1 MINSA
6 PEVNSPANS
15 PPEGGSEDSPN
26 APVAAFTDFALDPLI
41 LKAIA
46 EQGYTLPTPI
56 QAKAIPI
63 VLTGQDVMGAAQTGT
78 GKTAAFILPI
88 IQKLLPLS
96 SGSAS
101 PARHPIRA
109 LVLTPTRELSD
120 QVAENAANYSRH
132 TNLRTAVVFGGVDMQ
147 PQVAALRAGV
157 EILIATPGRLLD
169 HLGSKTAN
177 LSQVEILVLDEADR
191 MLDMGF
197 LPDLQR
203 IINLI
208 PAKRQT
214 LLFSA
219 TFSPEI
225 KKLAQSYLR
234 TPATVEVARQN
245 AAADTVKQVAHLVS
259 SENKQAAIVSII
271 HERTEAGFPRQYLI
285 FTNSRL
291 GCARLARAL
300 ERDGIKAGALHGDK
314 SQGER
319 TLTLDAFKSGAIE
332 ALVATDV
339 AARGLDIPDMP
350 CVINHELPFSAEDF
364 IHRIG
369 RTGRA
374 GSKGDAIALVD
385 SSEKRLLDDIEKLLK
400 RKLDI
405 APLPESNFVS
415 SNVPARGRSGRS
427 EGRGESRSE
436 SRGEAR
442 SSESK
447 PAPKPKQAVD
457 PFFYQPYQATPKA
470 SNEASAEAILES
482 GDANGGPTKSTPLKP
497 GITPAKSLVGAL
509 LGGAKKK
516 PS

>member
-1 MINSA
+1 MTNTATEINSSTGVSEAATPSVTNTDSAAAAANTATA
-6 PEVNSPANS
+6 PSPATITF
-15 PPEGGSEDSPN
+15 
-26 APVAAFTDFALDPLI
+26 ADFGLDPKI
-41 LKAIA
+41 QKAVL
-46 EQGYTLPTPI
+46 EQGYTIPTPI
-56 QAKAIPI
+56 QAQSIPH
-63 VLTGQDVMGAAQTGT
+63 VLAGSDLMGAAQTGT
-78 GKTAAFILPI
+78 GKTAAFVLPI
-88 IQKLLPLS
+88 IQKILRHAS
-96 SGSAS
+96 NSAS

-109 LVLTPTRELSD
+109 LVLTPTRELAV
-120 QVAENAANYSRH
+120 QVAENAASYSKH
-132 TNLRTAVVFGGVDMQ
+132 TDLRAAVVYGGVDMKE
-147 PQVAALRAGV
+147 QVAILRNGV

-169 HLGSKTAN
+169 HIGSKVAN

-208 PAKRQT
+208 PAQRQT

-234 TPATVEVARQN
+234 TPVTVEVARQN
-245 AAADTVKQVAHLVS
+245 AAADTVKQVVHMVS
-259 SENKQAAIVSII
+259 SADKQRAIVKVL
-271 HERTEAGFPRQYLI
+271 EARTRAGLSRQCII

-291 GCARLARAL
+291 GCAKLSRAL
-300 ERDGIKAGALHGDK
+300 ERDGIKAGAIHGDK

-350 CVINHELPFSAEDF
+350 CVINHELPYNAEDF

-385 SSEKRLLDDIEKLLK
+385 ASEKRLLDDIEKLMK
-400 RKLDI
+400 RKLDVQ
-405 APLPESNFVS
+405 PLPAGEPSQSRPS
-415 SNVPARGRSGRS
+415 SSGSSGSSRYSSAPAKMS
-427 EGRGESRSE
+427 
-436 SRGEAR
+436 
-442 SSESK
+442 
-447 PAPKPKQAVD
+447 D
-457 PFFYQPYQATPKA
+457 PFFYKPYEPSTAP
-470 SNEASAEAILES
+470 ASAT
-482 GDANGGPTKSTPLKP
+482 DAAKP
-497 GITPAKSLVGAL
+497 VEKKVGITPAKPAVGAL
-509 LGGAKKK
+509 LGGFKKK
-516 PS
+516 

>member
-1 MINSA
+1 MINTETEITSTTGADNTVAPSDSSA
-6 PEVNSPANS
+6 VPTAATPPATITF
-15 PPEGGSEDSPN
+15 
-26 APVAAFTDFALDPLI
+26 ADFGLDPKI
-41 LKAIA
+41 QKAVL
-46 EQGYTLPTPI
+46 EQGYTIPTPI
-56 QAKAIPI
+56 QAQSIPH
-63 VLTGQDVMGAAQTGT
+63 VLAGSDLMGAAQTGT
-78 GKTAAFILPI
+78 GKTAAFVLPI
-88 IQKLLPLS
+88 IQKILRHAS
-96 SGSAS
+96 NSAS

-109 LVLTPTRELSD
+109 LVLTPTRELAV
-120 QVAENAANYSRH
+120 QVAENAASYSKH
-132 TNLRTAVVFGGVDMQ
+132 TDLRAAVVYGGVDMKE
-147 PQVAALRAGV
+147 QVGILRNGV

-169 HLGSKTAN
+169 HIGSKVAN

-208 PAKRQT
+208 PAQRQT

-234 TPATVEVARQN
+234 TPVTVEVARQN
-245 AAADTVKQVAHLVS
+245 AAADTVKQVVHMVAS
-259 SENKQAAIVSII
+259 ADKQRAIVKVL
-271 HERTEAGFPRQYLI
+271 EDRTRKGLSRQCII

-291 GCARLARAL
+291 GCARLSRAL
-300 ERDGIKAGALHGDK
+300 ERDGIKAGAIHGDK

-350 CVINHELPFSAEDF
+350 CVINHELPYNAEDF

-374 GSKGDAIALVD
+374 GSTGDAIALVD
-385 SSEKRLLDDIEKLLK
+385 ASEKRLLDDIEKLMK

-405 APLPESNFVS
+405 KPLPEGAPSQSRASSYSSSGSS
-415 SNVPARGRSGRS
+415 SNSAPAKMS
-427 EGRGESRSE
+427 
-436 SRGEAR
+436 
-442 SSESK
+442 
-447 PAPKPKQAVD
+447 D
-457 PFFYQPYQATPKA
+457 PFFYKPYEP
-470 SNEASAEAILES
+470 SAA
-482 GDANGGPTKSTPLKP
+482 PLAAEGAKP
-497 GITPAKSLVGAL
+497 EEKKVGITPAKPAVGAL
-509 LGGAKKK
+509 LGGFKKK
-516 PS
+516 

>member
-1 MINSA
+1 MINTDTEITSTSGADNSVA
-6 PEVNSPANS
+6 PSVTDTAPPATITF
-15 PPEGGSEDSPN
+15 
-26 APVAAFTDFALDPLI
+26 ADFGLDPKI
-41 LKAIA
+41 QKAVS
-46 EQGYTLPTPI
+46 EQGYTIPTPI
-56 QAKAIPI
+56 QAQSIPH
-63 VLTGQDVMGAAQTGT
+63 VLAGRDLMGAAQTGT
-78 GKTAAFILPI
+78 GKTAAFVLPI
-88 IQKLLPLS
+88 IQQILRHAS
-96 SGSAS
+96 NSAS

-109 LVLTPTRELSD
+109 LVLTPTRELAV
-120 QVAENAANYSRH
+120 QVAENAASYSKH
-132 TNLRTAVVFGGVDMQ
+132 TDLRAAVVYGGVDMKE
-147 PQVAALRAGV
+147 QVGILRNGV

-169 HLGSKTAN
+169 HIGSKVAN

-208 PAKRQT
+208 PAQRQT

-234 TPATVEVARQN
+234 TPVTVEVARQN
-245 AAADTVKQVAHLVS
+245 AAADTVKQVVHMVAS
-259 SENKQAAIVSII
+259 ADKQNAIVRVLE
-271 HERTEAGFPRQYLI
+271 ERTRQGLSRQCII

-291 GCARLARAL
+291 GCARLSRAL
-300 ERDGIKAGALHGDK
+300 ERDGIKAGAIHGDK

-350 CVINHELPFSAEDF
+350 CVINHELPYNAEDF

-374 GSKGDAIALVD
+374 GSTGDAIALVD
-385 SSEKRLLDDIEKLLK
+385 ASEKRLLDDIEKLMK

-405 APLPESNFVS
+405 KPLPEGTPSQSRAPSSSHASTRSSS
-415 SNVPARGRSGRS
+415 SNAPAKTS
-427 EGRGESRSE
+427 
-436 SRGEAR
+436 
-442 SSESK
+442 
-447 PAPKPKQAVD
+447 D
-457 PFFYQPYQATPKA
+457 PFFYKPYEPSAVPQAI
-470 SNEASAEAILES
+470 E
-482 GDANGGPTKSTPLKP
+482 GTKPEEKKV
-497 GITPAKSLVGAL
+497 GITPAKPTVGAL
-509 LGGAKKK
+509 LGGFKKK
-516 PS
+516 

>member
-1 MINSA
+1 MTNTATEIHSSTGVSDA
-6 PEVNSPANS
+6 VASVATSPVTITFA
-15 PPEGGSEDSPN
+15 
-26 APVAAFTDFALDPLI
+26 DFGLDPLI
-41 LKAIA
+41 QKAVA
-46 EQGYTLPTPI
+46 EQGYNTPTPI
-56 QAKAIPI
+56 QAQSIPH
-63 VLTGQDVMGAAQTGT
+63 VLAGSDLMGAAQTGT
-78 GKTAAFILPI
+78 GKTAAFVLPI
-88 IQKLLPLS
+88 IQKILRHAS
-96 SGSAS
+96 NSAS

-109 LVLTPTRELSD
+109 LVLTPTRELAV
-120 QVAENAANYSRH
+120 QVAENAASYSKH
-132 TNLRTAVVFGGVDMQ
+132 TDLRAAVVYGGVDMKE
-147 PQVAALRAGV
+147 QVAILRNGI

-169 HLGSKTAN
+169 HIGSKVAN

-208 PAKRQT
+208 PAQRQT

-234 TPATVEVARQN
+234 TPVTVEVARQN
-245 AAADTVKQVAHLVS
+245 AAADTVKQVVHMVS
-259 SENKQAAIVSII
+259 SGDKQRAIVQVL
-271 HERTEAGFPRQYLI
+271 ENRTRQGLSRQCII

-291 GCARLARAL
+291 GCAKLARAL
-300 ERDGIKAGALHGDK
+300 ERDGIKAGAIHGDK

-350 CVINHELPFSAEDF
+350 CVINHELPYNAEDF

-385 SSEKRLLDDIEKLLK
+385 DSEKRLLDDIEKLMK

-405 APLPESNFVS
+405 KPLPEGTPSYAKPS
-415 SNVPARGRSGRS
+415 S
-427 EGRGESRSE
+427 
-436 SRGEAR
+436 
-442 SSESK
+442 SSAASAK
-447 PAPKPKQAVD
+447 MAD
-457 PFFYQPYQATPKA
+457 PFFYKPYEPSATSLPA
-470 SNEASAEAILES
+470 
-482 GDANGGPTKSTPLKP
+482 GDILKP
-497 GITPAKSLVGAL
+497 EEKKVGIVAAKPAVGAL
-509 LGGAKKK
+509 LGGFKKK
-516 PS
+516 